1 MSIQKVGIDAGGS
14 LVKIAYEE
22 NGIFHYKKFPIGQL
36 PSALKWLKMIAPN
49 ATAGLTG
56 GKAALMKEEYFSNGI
71 IFPEFNSACEGAYF
85 LLKEA
90 KIDIHEKYIIV
101 NIGTGTSWFAA
112 DGKTHTRILGSGIGG
127 GTLMGLGAL
136 LTGETE
142 FPRLVELAS
151 NGNKGNVDLLVK
163 DIYYPQE
170 PPIDGNL
177 TASNFAKGSVNLD
190 GTKEDRAAALINMI
204 GETLVLLSMQA
215 TVAHQ
220 AGRLVYIGST
230 LAGNE
235 PLKQCLASYKRM
247 VGIDHVFLDKGE
259 YCGALGALLLL

>member
-1 MSIQKVGIDAGGS
+1 MNIKKVGIDAGGS

-22 NGIFHYKKFPIGQL
+22 SGVFHYKKYPIREL
-36 PSALKWLKMIAPN
+36 TSALEWIKMVAPN
-49 ATAGLTG
+49 AKVALTG
-56 GKAALMKEEYFSNGI
+56 GKAAFMKDQFFPEGK
-71 IFPEFNSACEGAYF
+71 IFPEFDSTCEGAMF

-90 KIDIHEKYIIV
+90 KIDTTKKLVIV
-101 NIGTGTSWFAA
+101 NIGTGTSWFVAENNNY
-112 DGKTHTRILGSGIGG
+112 TRIFGSGIGG

-136 LTGETE
+136 LTGETD
-142 FPRLVELAS
+142 FIKLVELAS
-151 NGNKGNVDLLVK
+151 KGNKGNVDLLVK

-177 TASNFAKGSVNLD
+177 TASNFAKGVINPNSS
-190 GTKEDRAAALINMI
+190 KEDKAAAVINMI

-215 TVAHQ
+215 VTAFH
-220 AGRLVYIGST
+220 ADRLVYIGST

-235 PLKQCLASYKRM
+235 PLKQCLSSYKKM
-247 VGIDHVFLDKGE
+247 VGIDHVFLDHGE